1 MPRRRRVWPVE
12 ARAAGTGGT
21 VRAVALYA
29 LSCVVVIGLS
39 GGVLTA
45 VFETGPARSA
55 VWVSAGVA
63 LVVQM
68 VAFGIARILANGGNA
83 IAGWGLGA
91 VICLLSLVIY
101 GFASRAIGLPLSA
114 SLLSLATYYSLT
126 ELIEAPFLFL

>member
-1 MPRRRRVWPVE
+1 MTAGKAGN
-12 ARAAGTGGT
+12 ARAI
-21 VRAVALYA
+21 ALYA
-29 LSCVVVIGLS
+29 LCCVVVIGLA

-45 VFETGPARSA
+45 VFEAGPARSA

-63 LVVQM
+63 LVVQV

-91 VICLLSLVIY
+91 VICLASLIIY
-101 GFASRAIGLPLSA
+101 GFVSRAIGLPLSA

>member
-1 MPRRRRVWPVE
+1 MT
-12 ARAAGTGGT
+12 AGESGT
-21 VRAVALYA
+21 VRAFTLYA
-29 LSCVVVIGLS
+29 LCCVVVIGLA
-39 GGVLTA
+39 GGVLMA
-45 VFETGPARSA
+45 VFETGPARTA

-91 VICLLSLVIY
+91 VICLVSLIIY
-101 GFASRAIGLPLSA
+101 GFASRASGLPLNA
-114 SLLSLATYYSLT
+114 ALLSLATYYSLT